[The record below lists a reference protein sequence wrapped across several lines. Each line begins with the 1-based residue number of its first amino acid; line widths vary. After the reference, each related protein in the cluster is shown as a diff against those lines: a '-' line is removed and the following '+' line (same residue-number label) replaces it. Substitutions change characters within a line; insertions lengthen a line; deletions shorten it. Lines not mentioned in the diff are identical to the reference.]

1 MSEADE
7 AFGARLRRLRREA
20 GLTQEA
26 LGAGAYTGGY
36 VSQLEA
42 DKRGPSSGVIALFA
56 KRLKVDPDYLRT
68 GIDPKQPIRLAI
80 EVQHARTQIH
90 EDAPEAV
97 NRLRELVEEAR
108 QHALPEVQVK
118 ALEAL
123 GIAKER
129 DLEIQEALALYQEA
143 EELSA
148 DLPLHTRYGSVVG
161 IARCFRLLGDP
172 RYAVFVLEDYLFHLK
187 KESISDP
194 TAIMRVN
201 SSLISGYF
209 ATGMLEQAVKAAEE
223 AKRLEVRVD
232 DPEQIACMNL
242 NVARALLFQG
252 RSTEAIVALR
262 KSEDIFS
269 SLGWKK
275 EVAHAAI
282 NRGIV
287 HAKVDELP
295 EAKAS
300 LEEALALLSESPDSA
315 DEARARNELAR
326 TERLLGN
333 PSAARQHAEKVFELI
348 PEGDPR
354 ERAFASREIALTS
367 DLPEETEKYLKEAID
382 LYRIA
387 NDPIETAATF
397 RALGDLHRREG
408 DVEAM
413 TEAYRSGLE
422 AIEDRAY

>member
-26 LGAGAYTGGY
+26 LGAGTYTGGY

-42 DKRGPSSGVIALFA
+42 DKRGPSSRVIALFA
-56 KRLKVDPDYLRT
+56 ERLKIDPGYLRT
-68 GIDPKQPIRLAI
+68 GIDPQQPIRLAI
-80 EVQHARTQIH
+80 EVQ
-90 EDAPEAV
+90 
-97 NRLRELVEEAR
+97 EAR
-108 QHALPEVQVK
+108 AQVYEDPHTAAERLQGLVDEAKRRALPEVQAK

-123 GIAKER
+123 GFATER
-129 DLEIQEALALYQEA
+129 DGKTQEALALYQEA
-143 EELSA
+143 EALSVN
-148 DLPLHTRYGSVVG
+148 LPLHARCGCVVG

-172 RYAVFVLEDYLFHLK
+172 RYAVFVLENYLFQLE

-194 TAIMRVN
+194 SAIMRVN
-201 SSLISGYF
+201 STLIAVYF

-223 AKRLEVRVD
+223 AKRLEVRVS
-232 DPEQIACMNL
+232 DPEQIGCMNL

-252 RSTEAIVALR
+252 RTTDATVALR
-262 KSEDIFS
+262 QAEDIFS

-275 EVAHAAI
+275 EVARAAI
-282 NRGIV
+282 AQGII

-295 EAKAS
+295 EAKAA
-300 LEEALALLSESPDSA
+300 LEEALELLGESPNSL
-315 DEARARNELAR
+315 DEAQARNELAK

-333 PSAARQHAEKVFELI
+333 PSAARMHAEKVFELI

-354 ERAFASREIALTS
+354 ERAFASREVALTS
-367 DLPEETEKYLKEAID
+367 DLPEETEKYLKDAID

-397 RALGDLHRREG
+397 RALGDLHRRLGEI
-408 DVEAM
+408 EAM
-413 TEAYRSGLE
+413 ADAYRSGLE